1 MLYSLSLTMDPLLRT
16 NLQPILVQQP
26 EAWETLLKNAF
37 VGDVMACSAIAE
49 AMAESGAANV
59 SRESL
64 NHNGSLHQSNRI
76 IIFFAT
82 L

>member
-1 MLYSLSLTMDPLLRT
+1 MDPLLRT

-64 NHNGSLHQSNRI
+64 NHKGPCTASV
-76 IIFFAT
+76 
-82 L
+82 